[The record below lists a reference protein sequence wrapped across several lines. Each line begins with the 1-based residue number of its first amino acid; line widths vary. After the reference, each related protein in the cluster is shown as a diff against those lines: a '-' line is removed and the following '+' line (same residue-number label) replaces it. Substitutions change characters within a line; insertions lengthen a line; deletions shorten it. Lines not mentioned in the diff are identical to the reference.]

1 MIVEIDYHPSGPQKL
16 FHESTADE
24 AGYGGDIGGGK
35 TKALTMD
42 PLLTALK
49 YHGLPMYCFRATY
62 QQGADTLLEEMLRS
76 YPERLA
82 TYNKDDMTWY
92 FLGTERRGV
101 PAKLRLRQCKTLAD
115 AMKNDGK
122 ELGKLYIDEA
132 QHLFFDAFDYLCTR
146 VRANREYGVQPQVK
160 FTAMQGGNGHAWI
173 KRHFVDKLAP
183 NEVVL
188 TVVTDIKT
196 GETFEIY
203 RQFIPASLEDNRHL
217 DAKYAGRLGMR
228 SERLQKRTRTNDW
241 NAIEGQAFPE
251 WVDKPYD
258 KDGKKTDKWT
268 HVVEDF
274 PIPEHWP
281 IVRGYDHGRSKPYSV
296 LWFAQSDETYNNRLF
311 LIHELYGGTEEEEGL
326 DETASEIAAKI
337 ARFEAPLIEKH
348 GYIEGIADPAIFGK
362 SWFDDETVAS
372 VMATPE
378 YNEAGKMVRPPID
391 FRDPRGDPEVAYNVI
406 NNRTQ
411 GFEMVKEALMF
422 NAEGIPGFQV
432 LTRCKWFRRHIPN
445 LVRDPKNPDD
455 VESKNQ
461 PDHDYDVC
469 RLVIKVKRPMAI
481 KPIAKPTRYRP
492 DPLDFRRQAE
502 DNGDTGKL
510 IRLPEVIVGG

>member
-1 MIVEIDYHPSGPQKL
+1 VIVEIDYHPSGPQKL

-92 FLGTERRGV
+92 FNGTERRGV

-251 WVDKPYD
+251 WVDNPLDENGKP
-258 KDGKKTDKWT
+258 TDRKT
-268 HVVEDF
+268 HVVKEF
-274 PIPEHWP
+274 EIPEHWP
-281 IVRGYDHGRSKPYSV
+281 IFRGFDYGRAKPYSC
-296 LWFAQSDETYNNRLF
+296 LWFTKGDETYGNRLF
-311 LIHELYGGTEEEEGL
+311 LIRELYGGKDDEEGL
-326 DETASEIAAKI
+326 NETASQIADKIAA
-337 ARFEAPLIEKH
+337 IEKPYAERH
-348 GYIEGIADPAIFGK
+348 GWITGVADPSIFSK
-362 SWFDDETVAS
+362 SPYEQDESIAS
-372 VMATPE
+372 VMEDHGVIFESPHH
-378 YNEAGKMVRPPID
+378 NPD
-391 FRDPRGDPEVAYNVI
+391 VAVNVI
-406 NNRTQ
+406 NNRLQ
-411 GFEMVKEALMF
+411 GKELIHNALLF
-422 NAEGIPGFQV
+422 DADGHPGFQV
-432 LTRCKWFRRHIPN
+432 FDCCKKFRQHFPE
-445 LVRDPKNPDD
+445 LVTDPKNPDD
-455 VESKNQ
+455 VDSSGN
-461 PDHDYDVC
+461 DHDYDSC
-469 RLVIKVKRPMAI
+469 RYVIVLTKPKI
-481 KPIAKPTRYRP
+481 KAVPIARKKRRS
-492 DPLDFRRQAE
+492 DPLDFGEQIE